1 MVLAEP
7 CIFYACKNDQCTNF
21 VQLTTFFTVSPD
33 KVMSYKIF
41 ANSSPQVELMA
52 VLIGYT
58 PPWCLY
64 RWEEGL
70 RLILFMDMELTILL
84 YSYSIAHHYNL
95 LHVWFKIKL
104 H

>member
-21 VQLTTFFTVSPD
+21 VQLTTFFTFSPD

-52 VLIGYT
+52 VLMGYT
-58 PPWCLY
+58 PPPPGVCTAGKKAYGLFCL
-64 RWEEGL
+64 W
-70 RLILFMDMELTILL
+70 IW
-84 YSYSIAHHYNL
+84 N
-95 LHVWFKIKL
+95 
-104 H
+104 

>member
-52 VLIGYT
+52 VLMGYT
-58 PPWCLY
+58 PPPWCLY

-70 RLILFMDMELTILL
+70 RLILFMELTILL
-84 YSYSIAHHYNL
+84 HSYSIAHHYI
-95 LHVWFKIKL
+95 LHV
-104 H
+104 

>member
-52 VLIGYT
+52 VLMGYT
-58 PPWCLY
+58 PPPLVSVPLG
-64 RWEEGL
+64 R
-70 RLILFMDMELTILL
+70 RLTAYSVYGYGINYFTLFLFHCTPL
-84 YSYSIAHHYNL
+84 
-95 LHVWFKIKL
+95 
-104 H
+104 